1 MTRELNKDLSQ
12 KISVISF
19 AEIEQTDF
27 FKNMKK
33 FDKHFFNQNK
43 KHITSQV
50 HHGYNVATHLGLEGW
65 QRQTSSNY
73 QVQKIVEELVNEGV

>member
-1 MTRELNKDLSQ
+1 MKELTKDLSNHV
-12 KISVISF
+12 SVISF
-19 AEIEQTDF
+19 EKIEKTDF
-27 FKNMKK
+27 FKKMPK
-33 FDKHFFNQNK
+33 FQKNFFNQNK

-73 QVQKIVEELVNEGV
+73 QVQKIVEIGK